1 MLRSRFILRKK
12 RWNLKRL
19 NQEENTYQYNL
30 LQDVFWIVMWCDCFS
45 GLQIEASSDPQSWS
59 TEGLNWL
66 SPVIYFQNTWH
77 SFQTKDRRLKTGCS
91 SIKRN
96 LPLSFHRMWFREQ
109 SSSGTSRLSFC
120 CLERILF
127 KSTREVLHLSNLWAP
142 TYPVSAFLEKA
153 SMVVN
158 TEHRCILTFPFL
170 TLWHGPKAGDTRD
183 GGAHMH
189 NYHSTAC

>member
-12 RWNLKRL
+12 KKVKF
-19 NQEENTYQYNL
+19 EETKSRREYISIQFAAGCL
-30 LQDVFWIVMWCDCFS
+30 LDCHVMWLFLWFADLS
-45 GLQIEASSDPQSWS
+45 QLRPSALIHR
-59 TEGLNWL
+59 LNWL

-77 SFQTKDRRLKTGCS
+77 SFKTKDRRLKTGCS

-96 LPLSFHRMWFREQ
+96 LPLSFYRMWFRAQ
-109 SSSGTSRLSFC
+109 SSSGTSRLFFC

-158 TEHRCILTFPFL
+158 TERRCILTFPFL